1 LSHLANAR
9 VTAALSSTLPVMPP
23 ARRPGARPTPN
34 GSGRP
39 APARASG
46 SSDGAT
52 RSREFVQSVERALEI
67 IRAFGPD
74 APEQTVNEIS
84 VKVSLKRATTRRF
97 LITLAELGYIDTD
110 GRTFWLTPRVLELGY
125 SFLSGLGLPDIAL
138 PHLER
143 LVAEVDET
151 SEASILDRD
160 EIVYVVRVP
169 SRAIMTVAINV
180 GARMPA
186 HATSMGKVLL
196 ASLEPA
202 ALRVYLRRA
211 KLRPILPNTITDRR
225 ALQAELDRVRA
236 QGYATVD
243 QELEEGL
250 VAIAVP
256 IRTRSGHVAAAI
268 NLSTHIA
275 RRTVES
281 LERELLGPLLRTAR
295 EIEHD
300 LVTVSPGWRTGTPRP
315 LQGRPEP
322 Q

>member
-1 LSHLANAR
+1 
-9 VTAALSSTLPVMPP
+9 MPGTSRP
-23 ARRPGARPTPN
+23 AGRPRAS

-39 APARASG
+39 APSRVVAAR
-46 SSDGAT
+46 DGDA
-52 RSREFVQSVERALEI
+52 RSREFVRSVERALQI
-67 IRAFGPD
+67 IRAFGPE
-74 APEQTVNEIS
+74 APEQTVNEIATN
-84 VKVSLKRATTRRF
+84 VSLNRATTRRF
-97 LITLAELGYIDTD
+97 LITLTELGYIDTD

-160 EIVYVVRVP
+160 EIVYIVRVP

-186 HATSMGKVLL
+186 YATSMGKVLL
-196 ASLEPA
+196 AGLEPA
-202 ALRVYLRRA
+202 ELRAYLRRV
-211 KLRPILPNTITDRR
+211 KLRPILPNTITDKA
-225 ALQAELDRVRA
+225 ALQAELARVRE

-256 IRTRSGHVAAAI
+256 VRTRSGHVAATI
-268 NLSTHIA
+268 NLSTHVA
-275 RRTVES
+275 RRTVEAM
-281 LERELLGPLLRTAR
+281 EKELLEPLLRTAR
-295 EIEHD
+295 MIERD
-300 LVTVSPGWRTGTPRP
+300 LATVGAGWSTGIPRA
-315 LQGRPEP
+315 LE
-322 Q
+322 